1 MMLRLLDLVDFLL
14 LSSLVPIPLFPNGEL
29 DAELKGI
36 ATSQKDLVTSDGAS
50 ISGSKIVEAS
60 LGASMDIN
68 STQ

>member
-1 MMLRLLDLVDFLL
+1 MLRLLDLVDFFP
-14 LSSLVPIPLFPNGEL
+14 LSSLVSIPFFPKGEQ

-36 ATSQKDLVTSDGAS
+36 ATSQKGLVTSDRAS
-50 ISGSKIVEAS
+50 FSGSKIVEAS

>member
-1 MMLRLLDLVDFLL
+1 MLRLLDLVDFFP
-14 LSSLVPIPLFPNGEL
+14 LSSPVSIPFFSKGEQ

-36 ATSQKDLVTSDGAS
+36 AISQKGLVTSDGAS
-50 ISGSKIVEAS
+50 FSSSKTVEES